1 MRSFRQMRVSSIGA
15 SAAERARALPGD
27 SRLPG
32 AILSLTHAITI
43 AAPPERVWPWL
54 AQMGAGRAGWYSWDR
69 IDNGGAPSAT
79 EIVPALQAIA
89 VGDVLPAAPGAT
101 DAFVV
106 AALDPPFDLLLTA
119 PGGDGQLA
127 ATWEHVL
134 DPDGRDRTRLLARS
148 RISGAW
154 IDAAR
159 DAGRPGE
166 PLLPIE
172 RVYRLIARL
181 PRPVL
186 FAVAGLGH
194 RFMEARHLRGIKRR
208 AESRATR

>member
-1 MRSFRQMRVSSIGA
+1 MAFSSIGA
-15 SAAERARALPGD
+15 SAAERALPLPGD

-43 AAPPERVWPWL
+43 EAPPEHVWPWL
-54 AQMGAGRAGWYSWDR
+54 AQMGAGRGGWYSWDR
-69 IDNGGAPSAT
+69 IDNGGVPSAS
-79 EIVPALQAIA
+79 EIVPALQSIA
-89 VGDVLPAAPGAT
+89 AGDVLPATPGAT

-106 AALDPPFDLLLTA
+106 AALNPPVDLLLTA
-119 PGGDGQLA
+119 TDGSGQLA

-134 DPDGRDRTRLLARS
+134 ERAGRDRTRLLARS

-154 IDAAR
+154 IEAAR
-159 DAGRPGE
+159 HAGRPGE
-166 PLLPIE
+166 PLRPIE
-172 RVYRLIARL
+172 RGYRLISRL

-186 FAVAGLGH
+186 FALAGLGH

-208 AESRATR
+208 AERLRAAR

>member
-1 MRSFRQMRVSSIGA
+1 MGVASIRA
-15 SAAERARALPGD
+15 SAAERARPFPGD

-32 AILSLTHAITI
+32 AILSLTHAITV

-54 AQMGAGRAGWYSWDR
+54 AQMGAGRGGWYSWDR
-69 IDNGGAPSAT
+69 IDNGGAPSAGQ
-79 EIVPALQAIA
+79 IVPALQSIA

-106 AALDPPFDLLLTA
+106 AALDPPFELLLTA
-119 PGGDGQLA
+119 PDGHGQLA

-134 DPDGRDRTRLLARS
+134 DRAGPARTRLLARS

-154 IDAAR
+154 IEAAR
-159 DAGRPGE
+159 HAGRPGE

-172 RVYRLIARL
+172 RVYRLIGRL

-208 AESRATR
+208 AERAGTSR

>member
-1 MRSFRQMRVSSIGA
+1 MASSSIGA
-15 SAAERARALPGD
+15 SAAERARPLPGD

-43 AAPPERVWPWL
+43 EAPPEHVWPWL
-54 AQMGAGRAGWYSWDR
+54 AQMGAGRGGWYSWDR
-69 IDNGGAPSAT
+69 IDNGGVPSAR
-79 EIVPALQAIA
+79 EIVPALQSIA
-89 VGDVLPAAPGAT
+89 AGDVLPAVPGAT

-106 AALDPPFDLLLTA
+106 AALDPPVDLLLTA
-119 PGGDGQLA
+119 PDVSGQLA

-134 DPDGRDRTRLLARS
+134 ERAGRDRTRLLARS

-154 IDAAR
+154 IEAAR
-159 DAGRPGE
+159 RAGRPGE

-172 RVYRLIARL
+172 RGYRLIARL

-186 FAVAGLGH
+186 FALAGLGH

-208 AESRATR
+208 AERLRAPR